1 MLRLSEI
8 NLNGFNRFMQAVASS
23 GVGVAILAP
32 TAHHLDRVVLA
43 LTGGR
48 HTFIGL
54 ASGLPI
60 VTFTM
65 KGAKSGL
72 ERSLPLIAVP
82 DGDCIILIATN
93 FGQPH
98 TPGWYF
104 NMRANPQVTATYR
117 GHSAKYVVEELTG
130 AEKERAFALG
140 NAAYMGYSVYLKRAA
155 HRVIHVLC
163 LRELKQP

>member
-1 MLRLSEI
+1 MMRLSEI
-8 NLNGFNRFMQAVASS
+8 RLNGFNRLMQIFASS
-23 GVGVAILAP
+23 RVGVAILAP
-32 TAHHLDRVVLA
+32 TVHHLDRVVLA
-43 LTGGR
+43 LTGGW
-48 HTFIGL
+48 HTFSGL
-54 ASGLPI
+54 MIGLPI

-93 FGQPH
+93 FGQAH

-117 GHSAKYVVEELTG
+117 GQSAKYAVEELTG
-130 AEKERAFALG
+130 AEKEHALDLG
-140 NAAYMGYSVYLKRAA
+140 QAVYVGYRIYQQRAA
-155 HRVIHVLC
+155 HRETHVLR
-163 LRELKQP
+163 LHELQQS